1 MVNDPVFEVKYT
13 VSKSS
18 KETVGLF
25 DTKYKN
31 P

>member
-1 MVNDPVFEVKYT
+1 MVNNPVFEVKYT
-13 VSKSS
+13 VSKSR
-18 KETVGLF
+18 KETIDLF